1 MLFYTKSQVDQIATI
16 VGNEIK
22 NNKVSTATS
31 IDSWIAVLDEELGKP
46 EGSSEDPVVPTY

>member
-46 EGSSEDPVVPTY
+46 EGSSEDPVVPTP